1 MNSGRGAFM
10 TSSGTVMVIIGT
22 RPEAIKLAPLVLA
35 LRALELPTRV
45 CLTGQHPEMAAEALD
60 PFGIA
65 ADANLA
71 LMRPGQSLSELT
83 ERAVSALALLLARER
98 PAWVI
103 VQGDTTSALAGAIA
117 ARQAG
122 IPVAHVE
129 AGLRSF
135 DLSQPYPEEINRTLI
150 ARLATLHFAPTP
162 GARVNL
168 RAEGVPDAAIAVTGN
183 TVVDALHRTL
193 RDLPPAAPA
202 DRRLI
207 LATLHRRENRE
218 AAFPEIIGALAAIAA
233 RGDVEVLL
241 PRHPGCPPGIYAPL
255 EACPAARLVPPMPYP
270 AFVAALAAAHLVVT
284 DSGGVQEEASALG
297 VPTLVVRALTERPEV
312 VEAGTALVVDTARD
326 GILAAAT
333 RLLDD
338 DEAHRRMANASTRIG
353 DGKAAERIARRLH
366 DELHAARRPAA

>member
-83 ERAVSALALLLARER
+83 ERAVGALALLLARER
-98 PAWVI
+98 PAWVV

-162 GARVNL
+162 GARANL

-183 TVVDALHRTL
+183 TVVDALHWTL
-193 RDLPPAAPA
+193 RDLPPAAPS

-241 PRHPGCPPGIYAPL
+241 PRHPGCPPGIYASL

>member
-1 MNSGRGAFM
+1 M

-83 ERAVSALALLLARER
+83 ERAVGALALLLARER
-98 PAWVI
+98 PAWVV

-193 RDLPPAAPA
+193 RDLPPAVPA

-312 VEAGTALVVDTARD
+312 VEAGTALVVDTARG
-326 GILAAAT
+326 GILAAVT